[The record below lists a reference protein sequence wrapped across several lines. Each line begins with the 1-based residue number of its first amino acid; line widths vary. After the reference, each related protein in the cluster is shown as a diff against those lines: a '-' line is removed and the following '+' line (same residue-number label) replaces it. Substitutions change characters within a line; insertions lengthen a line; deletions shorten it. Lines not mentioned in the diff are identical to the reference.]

1 MLSES
6 TKKRIREQKIYKHS
20 NPSVMLTRVK
30 TQSSQAIE
38 DLTTIIK
45 NVEEEHLDKIFTAE
59 KLEPLILALLKPKNL
74 RVLRINEMLANR
86 VSQKLM
92 QSSSPAIMDV
102 FIQDIGK
109 SSALAHLMVDR
120 WKEIHSEEK

>member
-6 TKKRIREQKIYKHS
+6 TKKRIRERKIYKHS
-20 NPSVMLTRVK
+20 NPSVLLSRVK

-45 NVEEEHLDKIFTAE
+45 NVEEEHLYQIFTAE

-74 RVLRINEMLANR
+74 RVLRINEMLANT
-86 VSQKLM
+86 VSQKLI
-92 QSSSPAIMDV
+92 QSSSPAIMDA
-102 FIQDIGK
+102 FIHDIGK
-109 SSALAHLMVDR
+109 SSALAHLLVEREMETHLER
-120 WKEIHSEEK
+120 K